1 VTGQAAPPDLYQK
14 GNPVDDQTVPE
25 LTGYQATAADLRR
38 IADGLDTLPPRVDS
52 PYLSVSI
59 LPAIKTVEEVDAI
72 GNAIFGKTGE
82 TSRGSDGWRHQ
93 VQRTLHGG
101 RGYVAVHAL
110 VSGPPDE
117 RDVELAQLRARVAEL
132 EGDR

>member
-1 VTGQAAPPDLYQK
+1 MT
-14 GNPVDDQTVPE
+14 NVPE
-25 LTGYQATAADLRR
+25 LTGYQAAAADLRR
-38 IADGLDTLPPRVDS
+38 IADALDSLPPRDES

-59 LPAIKTVEEVDAI
+59 LPTNKTVEEVDMI

-93 VQRTLHGG
+93 VQGTLYGG
-101 RGYVAVHAL
+101 RGYVAVYAL

-132 EGDR
+132 ESDR